1 MLNSF
6 SIKDINLSRQVIATL
21 KNDENGLKISS
32 KLNRE
37 VLTFLA
43 HQEHDPSWLQHP
55 PPTFIYAL
63 LFETHYIQNHT
74 GYGEINFLIDGF
86 REKSLLTLW

>member
-6 SIKDINLSRQVIATL
+6 SIKDINSSRQVIATL

-37 VLTFLA
+37 VLTFSA
-43 HQEHDPSWLQHP
+43 HQEHDLSWLQHS

-63 LFETHYIQNHT
+63 RFETHHIQNHT
-74 GYGEINFLIDGF
+74 EYGDQL
-86 REKSLLTLW
+86 